1 MDSHK
6 NARSFPWSRALLIK
20 RVAAGWSVA
29 AAAEAIGL
37 SARRGREWV
46 ERGRR
51 NEELEDRSSRPHR
64 FHSIDSSEALRIV
77 ELRRSE
83 RLTCRQIAHRVGR
96 SRSTVARVLARAGL
110 SRLPS
115 LDPPPPAIRYE
126 RARPGDLLHVDVK
139 KLGRIDGVGHRITGV
154 RRSRKRAGW
163 EHLFVCVDD
172 HSRASYAE
180 VLNDERKESAAGF
193 LDRAVQWFRA
203 HGVVVQSV
211 MSDNAWI
218 FQSRPFRSICQ
229 RYALR
234 HLRIRPYTPRT
245 NGKAERFIQT
255 LLREWAYRFTYRS
268 SAERTRW
275 LEPYL
280 HFYNRH
286 RRHSSLGDQS
296 PLLRLTR
303 NNVLRHDT

>member
-6 NARSFPWSRALLIK
+6 NARSFPWSRALLID

-37 SARRGREWV
+37 SARRGRDWV
-46 ERGRR
+46 GRGKRK
-51 NEELEDRSSRPHR
+51 ESLHDRSSRPHR
-64 FHSIDSSEALRIV
+64 TRSIEAWEQAVIV
-77 ELRRSE
+77 ELRRE
-83 RLTCRQIAHRVGR
+83 RLTCRQIAQRVGR
-96 SRSTVARVLARAGL
+96 SASTVARVVGRAGL
-110 SRLPS
+110 SRLRS

-126 RARPGDLLHVDVK
+126 RDTPGELLHIDVK
-139 KLGRIDGVGHRITGV
+139 KLGRIDGIGHRITGV
-154 RRSRKRAGW
+154 RKRRKRAGW
-163 EHLFVCVDD
+163 EFVFVCIDD
-172 HSRASYAE
+172 HSRASYVE
-180 VLNDERKESAAGF
+180 MLKDERKQSAAGF

-203 HGVVVQSV
+203 HGVVAQSV
-211 MSDNAWI
+211 MTDNAWI
-218 FQSRPFRSICQ
+218 FKSWPFRSSCQ
-229 RYALR
+229 QHGLR

-255 LLREWAYRFTYRS
+255 LLREWAYRFAYRS

-275 LEPYL
+275 LTPYL

-296 PLLRLTR
+296 PFLRLMR
-303 NNVLRHDT
+303 NNVLRHDN